1 MSRIGKTPLAIP
13 QGVKVL
19 SKDGHVSVT
28 GPKGSVESFFPEE
41 LSLTQEEGGQKGTG
55 GTLRIGRRDDSKRCK
70 ALHGTF
76 RRLLE
81 NMVTGVNK
89 PFERELEIV
98 GVGYVAKLQ
107 QNAKLKRQEL
117 RLQVGFANPV
127 DVPIPKGLTVECASP
142 TVVKVSGADKALV
155 GQFSAN
161 VRAVRP
167 PEPYNG
173 KGIKYRDERIQRKQ
187 GKSFVSAE

>member
-1 MSRIGKTPLAIP
+1 MSRIGKTPVAVP
-13 QGVKVL
+13 AGTKVEARAGRL
-19 SKDGHVSVT
+19 VVT
-28 GPKGSVESFFPEE
+28 GPKGTVESFFPEVLT
-41 LSLTQEEGGQKGTG
+41 LSKGEDGKTVR
-55 GTLRIGRRDDSKRCK
+55 LGRRDDTKPCK

-81 NMVTGVNK
+81 NAVNGVNR
-89 PFERELEIV
+89 PFEKELDIV
-98 GVGYVAKLQ
+98 GVGYQAKLQ

-117 RLQVGFANPV
+117 RLQVGYANPI
-127 DVPIPKGLTVECASP
+127 DLPVPQGLAVECPSP
-142 TVVKVSGADKALV
+142 TVVKVSGADRALV
-155 GQFSAN
+155 GQFAAN

-187 GKSFVSAE
+187 GKSFVTAE

>member
-1 MSRIGKTPLAIP
+1 MSRIGKTPVAVP
-13 QGVKVL
+13 AGVKVAL
-19 SKDGHVSVT
+19 AGGVLKVT
-28 GPKGSVESFFPEE
+28 GPKGSVESRFPAE
-41 LSLTQEEGGQKGTG
+41 LSLATDADGKAVR
-55 GTLRIGRRDDSKRCK
+55 LGRRDDGKRCK

-81 NMVTGVNK
+81 NMVTGVHK
-89 PFERELEIV
+89 PFERELDIV
-98 GVGYVAKLQ
+98 GVGYQAKIQ
-107 QNAKLKRQEL
+107 QNAKLKRAEL
-117 RLQVGFANPV
+117 RLQVGYANPV
-127 DVPIPKGLTVECASP
+127 DLPVPPGLVVECPSA
-142 TVVKVSGADKALV
+142 TVVKVTGADKALV
-155 GQFSAN
+155 GQFAAD

>member
-1 MSRIGKTPLAIP
+1 MSRIGKTPVAVP
-13 QGVKVL
+13 GGVKVSAQGGRL
-19 SKDGHVSVT
+19 KVT
-28 GPKGSVESFFPEE
+28 GPKGTVETFFPSR
-41 LSLTQEEGGQKGTG
+41 LSLTADEAGKAV
-55 GTLRIGRRDDSKRCK
+55 RIGRQDDSKECK

-81 NMVTGVNK
+81 NMVTGVVNHYV
-89 PFERELEIV
+89 RELDIV
-98 GVGYVAKLQ
+98 GVGYQAKLQ
-107 QNAKLKRQEL
+107 QNAKSKAAEL
-117 RLQVGFANPV
+117 RLQVGYANPV
-127 DVPIPKGLTVECASP
+127 DVPVPAGLTVECPSA

-155 GQFSAN
+155 GQFAAN
-161 VRAVRP
+161 VRKVRP

>member
-1 MSRIGKTPLAIP
+1 MSRIGKTPVAVP
-13 QGVKVL
+13 QGTKVEAREGRL
-19 SKDGHVSVT
+19 VVT
-28 GPKGSVESFFPEE
+28 GPKGSVESFFPAE
-41 LSLTQEEGGQKGTG
+41 LSLAADAGGKAVR
-55 GTLRIGRRDDSKRCK
+55 LGRRDDSKACK

-81 NMVTGVNK
+81 NAVNGVNK
-89 PFERELEIV
+89 PFERELDIV
-98 GVGYVAKLQ
+98 GVGYQAKLQ
-107 QNAKLKRQEL
+107 QNAKDKRQEL

-127 DVPIPKGLTVECASP
+127 DLPVPEGLVVVCPSP
-142 TVVKVSGADKALV
+142 TMVKVSGADKALV
-155 GQFSAN
+155 GQYAAD

>member
-1 MSRIGKTPLAIP
+1 MSRIGKTPVAVP
-13 QGVKVL
+13 AGVKVSAAGGRL
-19 SKDGHVSVT
+19 SVS
-28 GPKGSVESFFPEE
+28 GPKGAVETFFPGE
-41 LSLTQEEGGQKGTG
+41 LSLAADPDGKAVR
-55 GTLRIGRRDDSKRCK
+55 LGRRDDSKPCK

-76 RRLLE
+76 RRILE
-81 NMVTGVNK
+81 NMVQGVQK
-89 PFERELEIV
+89 PFERELDIV
-98 GVGYVAKLQ
+98 GVGYQAKIQ
-107 QNAKLKRQEL
+107 QNAKLQRSEL
-117 RLQVGFANPV
+117 RLQVGFANAV
-127 DVPIPKGLTVECASP
+127 DLPIPKGLTVECPSA

-155 GQFSAN
+155 GQFAAN

>member
-1 MSRIGKTPLAIP
+1 MSRIGKTPLAVP
-13 QGVKVL
+13 QGVKVAAT
-19 SKDGHVSVT
+19 GGRVSVT

-41 LSLTQEEGGQKGTG
+41 LSLVQEEGGKAIR
-55 GTLRIGRRDDSKRCK
+55 LGRRDDTKRCK

-76 RRLLE
+76 RRLLQ
-81 NMVTGVNK
+81 NMVTGVTK
-89 PFERELEIV
+89 PFEKDLEIV
-98 GVGYVAKLQ
+98 GVGYQAKLQ

-117 RLQVGFANPV
+117 RLQVGYANPV
-127 DVPIPKGLTVECASP
+127 DLEIPKGLTVECASP
-142 TVVKVSGADKALV
+142 TAVKVTGADKALV
-155 GQFSAN
+155 GQFAAD

>member
-1 MSRIGKTPLAIP
+1 MSRIGKTPIAVP
-13 QGVKVL
+13 KGVKVTANA
-19 SKDGHVSVT
+19 GRISVT
-28 GPKGSVESFFPEE
+28 GPKGTVESHFPAE
-41 LSLTQEEGGQKGTG
+41 LTLTQEGGAVR
-55 GTLRIGRRDDSKRCK
+55 LGRRDDSKRCK

-76 RRLLE
+76 RRIVG
-81 NMVTGVNK
+81 NMVAGVDT
-89 PFERELEIV
+89 PFERVLEIV

-107 QNAKLKRQEL
+107 QNAKSKQQEL

-127 DVPIPKGLTVECASP
+127 DLPVPKGLVVECPSA
-142 TVVKVSGADKALV
+142 TMVKVTGADKALV
-155 GQFSAN
+155 GQFAAN

-173 KGIKYRDERIQRKQ
+173 KGIKYQDERIQRKQ

>member
-1 MSRIGKTPLAIP
+1 MSRIGKTPVAVP
-13 QGVKVL
+13 AGTKVEAREGRL
-19 SKDGHVSVT
+19 VVT
-28 GPKGSVESFFPEE
+28 GPKGSVESFFPPE
-41 LSLTQEEGGQKGTG
+41 LSLAADGKAVR
-55 GTLRIGRRDDSKRCK
+55 LGRRDDSKSSK

-81 NMVTGVNK
+81 NAVNGVNR
-89 PFERELEIV
+89 PFERDLEIV
-98 GVGYVAKLQ
+98 GVGYQAKIQ
-107 QNAKLKRQEL
+107 QNAKLKRAEL
-117 RLQVGFANPV
+117 RLLVGFANPV
-127 DVPIPKGLTVECASP
+127 DLPIPKGLAVECPSP
-142 TVVKVSGADKALV
+142 TMVKVAGADKALV
-155 GQFSAN
+155 GQFAAD

>member
-1 MSRIGKTPLAIP
+1 MSRIGKTPLAVP
-13 QGVKVL
+13 QGVKVAAA
-19 SKDGHVSVT
+19 GGRVSVT
-28 GPKGSVESFFPEE
+28 GPKGTVESFFPEE
-41 LSLTQEEGGQKGTG
+41 LTLVQEGGGKSVR
-55 GTLRIGRRDDSKRCK
+55 LGRRDDSKGCK

-76 RRLLE
+76 RRILE
-81 NMVTGVNK
+81 NMVNGVVK
-89 PFERELEIV
+89 PFERELDIV

-117 RLQVGFANPV
+117 RLQVGYANAVDLPV
-127 DVPIPKGLTVECASP
+127 PKGLTVECPSP
-142 TVVKVSGADKALV
+142 TVVKVTGADKALV
-155 GQFSAN
+155 GQFAAD

>member
-1 MSRIGKTPLAIP
+1 MSRIGKTPVAVP
-13 QGVKVL
+13 QGTKVEARGGRL
-19 SKDGHVSVT
+19 VVT
-28 GPKGSVESFFPEE
+28 GPKGSVESFFPAE
-41 LSLTQEEGGQKGTG
+41 LSLAADEGGKAVR
-55 GTLRIGRRDDSKRCK
+55 LGRKDDSKGCK
-70 ALHGTF
+70 ALHGTC

-81 NMVTGVNK
+81 NAVNGVNR
-89 PFERELEIV
+89 PFERQLDIV
-98 GVGYVAKLQ
+98 GVGYQAKLQ
-107 QNAKLKRQEL
+107 QNAALKRQEL

-127 DVPIPKGLTVECASP
+127 DLPVPKGLTVECPSP
-142 TVVKVSGADKALV
+142 TMVKVTGADKALV
-155 GQFSAN
+155 GQFAAN

>member
-1 MSRIGKTPLAIP
+1 MSRIGKTPVTVP
-13 QGVKVL
+13 SGTKVEAREGRL
-19 SKDGHVSVT
+19 LVS
-28 GPKGSVESFFPEE
+28 GPKGKVETFFPDA
-41 LSLTQEEGGQKGTG
+41 LSLAAGDGGKTVR
-55 GTLRIGRRDDSKRCK
+55 LGRRDDSKNCK

-81 NMVTGVNK
+81 NAVNGVNT
-89 PFERELEIV
+89 PFVRELDIV
-98 GVGYVAKLQ
+98 GVGYQAKLQ
-107 QNAKLKRQEL
+107 QNAKLKRSEL
-117 RLQVGFANPV
+117 RLLVGFANPV
-127 DVPIPKGLTVECASP
+127 DVPVPQGLTVECPSP
-142 TVVKVSGADKALV
+142 TVVKVTGADKALV
-155 GQFSAN
+155 GQFAAN

>member
-1 MSRIGKTPLAIP
+1 MSRIGKTPVTVP
-13 QGVKVL
+13 SGTKVEAGGGRL
-19 SKDGHVSVT
+19 VVS
-28 GPKGSVESFFPEE
+28 GPKGKVETFFP
-41 LSLTQEEGGQKGTG
+41 SVLTLAAGEGGKSVS
-55 GTLRIGRRDDSKRCK
+55 LARRDDSKNCK

-76 RRLLE
+76 RRLIE
-81 NMVTGVNK
+81 NAVNGVNK
-89 PFERELEIV
+89 PFERELDIV
-98 GVGYVAKLQ
+98 GVGYQAKLQ

-127 DVPIPKGLTVECASP
+127 DVPVPQGLTVECPSP
-142 TVVKVSGADKALV
+142 TVVKVYGADKALV
-155 GQFSAN
+155 GQFAAN

-173 KGIKYRDERIQRKQ
+173 KGIKHRDERIQRKQ

>member
-1 MSRIGKTPLAIP
+1 MSRIGKTPVAVP
-13 QGVKVL
+13 AGVKVAAAGGRL
-19 SKDGHVSVT
+19 KVT
-28 GPKGSVESFFPEE
+28 GPKGAVETFFPGV
-41 LSLTQEEGGQKGTG
+41 LSLAEDPGGKAVR
-55 GTLRIGRRDDSKRCK
+55 LGRRDDSKPCK

-81 NMVTGVNK
+81 NMVNGVVK
-89 PFERELEIV
+89 PYERELDIV
-98 GVGYVAKLQ
+98 GVGYQAKLQ

-117 RLQVGFANPV
+117 RLQVGYANAVDLPV
-127 DVPIPKGLTVECASP
+127 PAGLTVECPSA

-155 GQFSAN
+155 GQFAAN

>member
-1 MSRIGKTPLAIP
+1 MSRIGKTPLAVP
-13 QGVKVL
+13 QGVKVAAA
-19 SKDGHVSVT
+19 GGRVSVT
-28 GPKGSVESFFPEE
+28 GPKGAVETFFPEE
-41 LSLTQEEGGQKGTG
+41 LSLVQEDGGKV
-55 GTLRIGRRDDSKRCK
+55 LRLGRRDDSKRCK

-81 NMVTGVNK
+81 NMVTGVAK
-89 PFERELEIV
+89 PFERDLEIV
-98 GVGYVAKLQ
+98 GVGYQAKLQ

-127 DVPIPKGLTVECASP
+127 DLEIPKGLTVECASP
-142 TVVKVSGADKALV
+142 TAVKVSGADKALV
-155 GQFSAN
+155 GQFAAD

-173 KGIKYRDERIQRKQ
+173 KGIKYRGERIQRKQ

>member
-1 MSRIGKTPLAIP
+1 MSRIGKTPIAVP

-19 SKDGHVSVT
+19 AQGGRIAVT
-28 GPKGSVESFFPEE
+28 GPKGSVETFFPEE
-41 LSLTQEEGGQKGTG
+41 LSLTLDEGGKAVR
-55 GTLRIGRRDDSKRCK
+55 LGRRDDSKKCK

-76 RRLLE
+76 RRIVG
-81 NMVTGVNK
+81 NMVAGVAV
-89 PFERELEIV
+89 PFEKQLEIV

-107 QNAKLKRQEL
+107 QNAKLKQQEL

-127 DVPIPKGLTVECASP
+127 DLAIPKGLVVECPSA
-142 TVVKVSGADKALV
+142 TMVKVTGADKALV
-155 GQFSAN
+155 GQFAAN

-173 KGIKYRDERIQRKQ
+173 KGIKYKDERIQRKQ